1 MILQT
6 KLLEPPGFSTS
17 LRSNF
22 VMMFREEWR
31 QNVDFAKKRHIMMF
45 PVMLALVSMVVTVG
59 LRFLTGDAGIES
71 AYDTMKA
78 AEAQSAKAFTWDE
91 LKVGLHLSLFM
102 FSLGM
107 GSFAFVGRN
116 MVSQRASGKSYL
128 LASPALLPIELPPV
142 YLAYYLKEVA
152 FYLCLILSPV
162 VGGMALG
169 ILFGSY
175 TGISVPLL
183 WSSIPVVLS
192 CMLVTMMQGLALSFY
207 ASAIW
212 SRSRFGSFLI
222 PIIAVIA
229 GVIVALDYVPLE
241 SAISGL
247 HVQLHHD
254 FFLLP
259 IAAIAWLIIA
269 TVGAYLVPDDFE
281 VRVTT
286 RTDLFVP
293 VHDRLFFLGNGQMRT
308 LVAKEIADVW
318 RSGTM
323 FKMLGSY
330 CVPLLF
336 LLALAWMADFATN
349 GDMPI
354 PINLLSYAPFLGFF
368 GFNFYSWLNAVDSP
382 DFLNGLPVRVPQLL
396 RAKIIVYFLMTTWIS
411 VLFLILMAHLLDQWV
426 GLLPAL
432 LVMFANSVYIVAL
445 SGLLMG
451 LRPNKAIFDTQIMA
465 IFWVATVLPLVS
477 LFLLSFTQGDMS
489 LYANQFDQIQA
500 GGFDAESSIYTDE
513 AEVSFQGIVAISVG
527 LLVLA
532 GAFLMMLERR
542 WGRSAFEN

>member
-78 AEAQSAKAFTWDE
+78 ADAQSAKAFTWDE

-128 LASPALLPIELPPV
+128 LASPALLPLELPPV

-152 FYLCLILSPV
+152 FYLCLILTPV

-169 ILFGSY
+169 ILFGTY

-259 IAAIAWLIIA
+259 ISAIAWLIIA

-293 VHDRLFFLGNGQMRT
+293 VHERLFFLGNGQMRT

-411 VLFLILMAHLLDQWV
+411 GLFLILLAHLLDQWV

-432 LVMFANSVYIVAL
+432 LGMFANSVYIVAL

>member
-1 MILQT
+1 MILQS

-78 AEAQSAKAFTWDE
+78 ADAQSAKAFTWDE

-128 LASPALLPIELPPV
+128 LASPALLPLELPPV

-152 FYLCLILSPV
+152 FYLCLILTPV

-169 ILFGSY
+169 ILFGTY

-259 IAAIAWLIIA
+259 ISAIAWLIIA

-293 VHDRLFFLGNGQMRT
+293 VHERLFFLGNGQMRT

>member
-17 LRSNF
+17 LLSNF

-78 AEAQSAKAFTWDE
+78 ADAQSAKAFTWDE

-128 LASPALLPIELPPV
+128 LASPALLPLELPPV

-152 FYLCLILSPV
+152 FYLCLILTPV

-169 ILFGSY
+169 ILFGTY

-192 CMLVTMMQGLALSFY
+192 CMLITMMQGLALSFY

-259 IAAIAWLIIA
+259 ISAIAWLIIA

-293 VHDRLFFLGNGQMRT
+293 VHERLFFLGNGQMRT

>member
-1 MILQT
+1 MNLET
-6 KLLEPPGFSTS
+6 TLREPPGFSNS

-22 VMMFREEWR
+22 LMMFREEWR

-128 LASPALLPIELPPV
+128 LASPALLPLELPPV

-152 FYLCLILSPV
+152 FYLCLILTPV
-162 VGGMALG
+162 VGGMCLG
-169 ILFGSY
+169 ILFGTY
-175 TGISVPLL
+175 TGISVPLM

-212 SRSRFGSFLI
+212 SRSRIGSFLI

-254 FFLLP
+254 FFVLP
-259 IAAIAWLIIA
+259 LAAIAWFVIA
-269 TVGAYLVPDDFE
+269 TMGAYLVPDDFE
-281 VRVTT
+281 VRVTA

-293 VHDRLFFLGNGQMRT
+293 VHNRLFFLGNGQMRT

-411 VLFLILMAHLLDQWV
+411 VLFLVLMAHLLDQWV

-500 GGFDAESSIYTDE
+500 GGFDAESSIYTDD
-513 AEVSFQGIVAISVG
+513 AEVSFQGIVAISVA
-527 LLVLA
+527 LLALG

>member
-1 MILQT
+1 MTLET
-6 KLLEPPGFSTS
+6 TLREPPGFSNS

-22 VMMFREEWR
+22 LMMFREEWR

-78 AEAQSAKAFTWDE
+78 AEAQSAKAFTWNE

-128 LASPALLPIELPPV
+128 LASPALLPLELPPV

-152 FYLCLILSPV
+152 FYLCLILTPV
-162 VGGMALG
+162 VGGMCLG
-169 ILFGSY
+169 ILFGAY

-212 SRSRFGSFLI
+212 SRSRIGSFLV
-222 PIIAVIA
+222 PILAVVA

-254 FFLLP
+254 FFVLP
-259 IAAIAWLIIA
+259 IAAIAWLVIA

-286 RTDLFVP
+286 RADLFVP
-293 VHDRLFFLGNGQMRT
+293 VHKRLFFLGNGQMRT

-500 GGFDAESSIYTDE
+500 GGFDAESSIYTDD
-513 AEVSFQGIVAISVG
+513 AEVSFQGIVAISVA
-527 LLVLA
+527 LLALG
-532 GAFLMMLERR
+532 GAFLLMLERR

>member
-17 LRSNF
+17 LLSNF

-78 AEAQSAKAFTWDE
+78 ADAQSAKAFTWDE

-128 LASPALLPIELPPV
+128 LASPALLPLELPPV

-152 FYLCLILSPV
+152 FYLCLILTPV

-169 ILFGSY
+169 ILFGTY

-259 IAAIAWLIIA
+259 ISAIAWLIIA

-293 VHDRLFFLGNGQMRT
+293 VHERLFFLGNGQMRT

>member
-78 AEAQSAKAFTWDE
+78 ADAQSAKAFTWDE

-128 LASPALLPIELPPV
+128 LASPALLPLELPPV

-152 FYLCLILSPV
+152 FYLCLILTPV

-169 ILFGSY
+169 ILFGTY

-259 IAAIAWLIIA
+259 ISAIAWLIIA

-293 VHDRLFFLGNGQMRT
+293 VHERLFFLGNGQMRT

-382 DFLNGLPVRVPQLL
+382 DFLNGLPVQVPQLL

>member
-1 MILQT
+1 MILENT
-6 KLLEPPGFSTS
+6 LRDPPGFSNS

-22 VMMFREEWR
+22 LMMFREEWR

-78 AEAQSAKAFTWDE
+78 AEAQSAKAFTWNE

-128 LASPALLPIELPPV
+128 LASPALLPLELPPV

-152 FYLCLILSPV
+152 FYLCLILTPV
-162 VGGMALG
+162 VGGMCLG
-169 ILFGSY
+169 ILFGTY

-183 WSSIPVVLS
+183 WSSIPIVLS

-212 SRSRFGSFLI
+212 SRSRIGSFLV
-222 PIIAVIA
+222 PILAVVA

-254 FFLLP
+254 FFVLP
-259 IAAIAWLIIA
+259 LAAIAWLVIA

-286 RTDLFVP
+286 RADLFVP
-293 VHDRLFFLGNGQMRT
+293 VHKRLFFLGNGQMRT

-500 GGFDAESSIYTDE
+500 GGFDAESSIYTDD
-513 AEVSFQGIVAISVG
+513 AEVSFQGIVAISVA
-527 LLVLA
+527 LLALG
-532 GAFLMMLERR
+532 GAFLLMLERR

>member
-1 MILQT
+1 MT
-6 KLLEPPGFSTS
+6 LENTLRDPPGFSNS

-22 VMMFREEWR
+22 LMMFREEWR

-78 AEAQSAKAFTWDE
+78 AEAQSAKAFTWNE

-128 LASPALLPIELPPV
+128 LASPALLPLELPPV

-152 FYLCLILSPV
+152 FYLCLILTPV
-162 VGGMALG
+162 VGGMCLG
-169 ILFGSY
+169 ILFGAY

-212 SRSRFGSFLI
+212 SRSRIGSFLV
-222 PIIAVIA
+222 PILAVVA

-254 FFLLP
+254 FFVLP
-259 IAAIAWLIIA
+259 IAAIAWLVIA

-286 RTDLFVP
+286 RADLFVP
-293 VHDRLFFLGNGQMRT
+293 VHKRLFFLGNGQMRT

-500 GGFDAESSIYTDE
+500 GGFDAESSIYTDD
-513 AEVSFQGIVAISVG
+513 AEVSFQGIVAISVA
-527 LLVLA
+527 LLALG
-532 GAFLMMLERR
+532 GAFLLMLERR

>member
-78 AEAQSAKAFTWDE
+78 ADAQSAKAFTWDE

-128 LASPALLPIELPPV
+128 LASPALLPLELPPV
-142 YLAYYLKEVA
+142 YLAYYLKEEA
-152 FYLCLILSPV
+152 FYLCLILTPV

-169 ILFGSY
+169 ILFGTY

-259 IAAIAWLIIA
+259 ISAIAWLIIA

-293 VHDRLFFLGNGQMRT
+293 VHERLFFLGNGQMRT

>member
-1 MILQT
+1 MILENT
-6 KLLEPPGFSTS
+6 LRDPPGFSNS

-22 VMMFREEWR
+22 LMMFREEWR

-78 AEAQSAKAFTWDE
+78 AEAQSAKAFTWNE

-128 LASPALLPIELPPV
+128 LASPALLPLELPPV

-152 FYLCLILSPV
+152 FYLCLILTPV
-162 VGGMALG
+162 VGGMCLG
-169 ILFGSY
+169 ILFGTY

-212 SRSRFGSFLI
+212 SRSRFGSFLV
-222 PIIAVIA
+222 PILAVVA

-254 FFLLP
+254 FFVLP
-259 IAAIAWLIIA
+259 LAAIAWLVIA

-286 RTDLFVP
+286 RADLFVP
-293 VHDRLFFLGNGQMRT
+293 VHKRLFFLGNGQMRT

-500 GGFDAESSIYTDE
+500 GGFDAESSIYTDD
-513 AEVSFQGIVAISVG
+513 AEVSFQGIVAISVA
-527 LLVLA
+527 LLALG
-532 GAFLMMLERR
+532 GAFLLMLERR

>member
-78 AEAQSAKAFTWDE
+78 ADAQSAKAFTWDE

-128 LASPALLPIELPPV
+128 LASPALLPLELPPV

-152 FYLCLILSPV
+152 FYLCLILTPV

-169 ILFGSY
+169 ILFGTY

-183 WSSIPVVLS
+183 WSSVPVVLS

-259 IAAIAWLIIA
+259 ISAIAWLIIA

-293 VHDRLFFLGNGQMRT
+293 VHERLFFLGNGQMRT

>member
-17 LRSNF
+17 LLSNF
-22 VMMFREEWR
+22 AMMFREEWR

-78 AEAQSAKAFTWDE
+78 ADAQSAKAFTWDE

-128 LASPALLPIELPPV
+128 LASPALLPLELPPV

-152 FYLCLILSPV
+152 FYLCLILTPV

-169 ILFGSY
+169 ILFGTY

-259 IAAIAWLIIA
+259 ISAIAWLIIA

-293 VHDRLFFLGNGQMRT
+293 VHERLFFLGNGQMRT

-500 GGFDAESSIYTDE
+500 GGFDAESSIYTDD

>member
-1 MILQT
+1 
-6 KLLEPPGFSTS
+6 
-17 LRSNF
+17 
-22 VMMFREEWR
+22 MMFREEWR

-71 AYDTMKA
+71 AYETVKA
-78 AEAQSAKAFTWDE
+78 ADAQSAKAFTWDE

-107 GSFAFVGRN
+107 GSFAFIGRN

-128 LASPALLPIELPPV
+128 LASPALLPLELPPV
-142 YLAYYLKEVA
+142 YLAYYCKEVA
-152 FYLCLILSPV
+152 FYLCLILTPV
-162 VGGMALG
+162 VGGMCLG
-169 ILFGSY
+169 ILFGTY

-183 WSSIPVVLS
+183 WSSIPIVLS
-192 CMLVTMMQGLALSFY
+192 CMLVTMMQGLAMSFY

-212 SRSRFGSFLI
+212 SRSRLGSI
-222 PIIAVIA
+222 VVPVAAVIA
-229 GVIVALDYVPLE
+229 GVVVALDYVPLE

-247 HVQLHHD
+247 FVQLHHE
-254 FFLLP
+254 FFVLP
-259 IAAIAWLIIA
+259 IAAIAWLVIA

-281 VRVTT
+281 VRVTA

-293 VHDRLFFLGNGQMRT
+293 VHNRLFFLGNGQMRT

-318 RSGTM
+318 RSGTL

-411 VLFLILMAHLLDQWV
+411 VLFLVLMAYLLDQWV

-500 GGFDAESSIYTDE
+500 GGFDAESSIYTDD
-513 AEVSFQGIVAISVG
+513 AEVSFQGIVAISVA
-527 LLVLA
+527 LLALG

>member
-1 MILQT
+1 MILQR

-78 AEAQSAKAFTWDE
+78 ADAQSAKAFTWDE

-128 LASPALLPIELPPV
+128 LASPALLPLELPPV

-152 FYLCLILSPV
+152 FYLCLILTPV

-169 ILFGSY
+169 ILFGTY

-259 IAAIAWLIIA
+259 ISAIAWLIIA

-293 VHDRLFFLGNGQMRT
+293 VHERLFFLGNGQMRT

>member
-17 LRSNF
+17 LLSNF

-78 AEAQSAKAFTWDE
+78 ADAQSAKAFTWDE

-128 LASPALLPIELPPV
+128 LASPALLPLELPPV

-152 FYLCLILSPV
+152 FYLCLILTPV

-169 ILFGSY
+169 ILFGTY

-229 GVIVALDYVPLE
+229 GVIVALEYVPLE

-259 IAAIAWLIIA
+259 ISAIAWLIIA

-293 VHDRLFFLGNGQMRT
+293 VHERLFFLGNGQMRT

>member
-78 AEAQSAKAFTWDE
+78 ADAQSAKAFTWDE

-128 LASPALLPIELPPV
+128 LASPALLPLELPPV

-152 FYLCLILSPV
+152 FYLCLILTPV

-169 ILFGSY
+169 ILFGTY

-259 IAAIAWLIIA
+259 ISAIAWLIIA

-293 VHDRLFFLGNGQMRT
+293 VHERLFFLGNGQMRT

-513 AEVSFQGIVAISVG
+513 AEVSFQGIVAISIG

>member
-78 AEAQSAKAFTWDE
+78 ADAQSAKAFTWDE

-116 MVSQRASGKSYL
+116 MVSQQASGKSYL
-128 LASPALLPIELPPV
+128 LASPALLPLELPPV

-152 FYLCLILSPV
+152 FYLCLILTPV

-169 ILFGSY
+169 ILFGTY

-259 IAAIAWLIIA
+259 ISAIAWLIIA

-293 VHDRLFFLGNGQMRT
+293 VHERLFFLGNGQMRT

>member
-1 MILQT
+1 MILQI

-78 AEAQSAKAFTWDE
+78 ADAQSAKAFTWDE

-128 LASPALLPIELPPV
+128 LASPALLPLELPPV

-152 FYLCLILSPV
+152 FYLCLILTPV

-169 ILFGSY
+169 ILFGTY

-259 IAAIAWLIIA
+259 ISAIAWLIIA

-293 VHDRLFFLGNGQMRT
+293 VHERLFFLGNGQMRT

>member
-78 AEAQSAKAFTWDE
+78 ADAQSAKAFTWDE

-128 LASPALLPIELPPV
+128 LASPALLPLELPPV

-152 FYLCLILSPV
+152 FYLCLILTPV

-169 ILFGSY
+169 ILFGTY

-183 WSSIPVVLS
+183 WSSVPVVLS

-247 HVQLHHD
+247 YVQLHHD

-259 IAAIAWLIIA
+259 ISAIAWLIIA

-293 VHDRLFFLGNGQMRT
+293 VHERLFFLGNGQMRT

-532 GAFLMMLERR
+532 GAFLMMFERR